1 MQNIFPI
8 FALKL
13 CQFDRR
19 TLVNENRNELW
30 IFFENIHFLTWIDLI
45 PELLNWQ
52 FKNSFGQ
59 TQGIETAE
67 NI

>member
-1 MQNIFPI
+1 MSYGF
-8 FALKL
+8 
-13 CQFDRR
+13 
-19 TLVNENRNELW
+19 
-30 IFFENIHFLTWIDLI
+30 FFENIHFLTWIDLI

-59 TQGIETAE
+59 TQEIETAE